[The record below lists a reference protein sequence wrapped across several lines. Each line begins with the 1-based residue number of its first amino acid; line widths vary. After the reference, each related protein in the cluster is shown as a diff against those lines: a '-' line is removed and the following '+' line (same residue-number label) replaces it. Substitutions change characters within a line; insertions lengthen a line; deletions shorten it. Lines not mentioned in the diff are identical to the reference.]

1 MRRKKAS
8 IFGIKEASSRS
19 GIHPGTIR
27 LYEKIG
33 AIPAIGRSPNNYRV
47 FTETNVLQI
56 RIAWQAFRFTWLSG
70 PIRRTGL
77 DVIAHSVTADFS
89 SAMKS
94 AEQLD
99 ALIDEEIRE
108 AKSAIRAVKRWVTR
122 VPTAMLAITVR
133 TSLMLRVK
141 DAVQLT
147 SVSADTLR
155 SWERNGLIKPNRTDN
170 RYRVYSSTDLERI
183 RVIQTL
189 KKARYSTM
197 SILRM
202 FNSIE
207 KNSRTD
213 IAHILDTP
221 DDDDIIYVTD
231 RWLTTLKDLKRK
243 SCVLMDLI
251 RTA

>member
-108 AKSAIRAVKRWVTR
+108 AKSAIRAVK
-122 VPTAMLAITVR
+122 AGSLA
-133 TSLMLRVK
+133 
-141 DAVQLT
+141 A
-147 SVSADTLR
+147 
-155 SWERNGLIKPNRTDN
+155 
-170 RYRVYSSTDLERI
+170 
-183 RVIQTL
+183 
-189 KKARYSTM
+189 
-197 SILRM
+197 
-202 FNSIE
+202 
-207 KNSRTD
+207 
-213 IAHILDTP
+213 
-221 DDDDIIYVTD
+221 
-231 RWLTTLKDLKRK
+231 
-243 SCVLMDLI
+243 
-251 RTA
+251 